1 MKINK
6 DKKVKIST
14 VAYSVTLI
22 VIGLFVLMGVII
34 YGFGINNGLTR
45 KVAQIFPYP
54 AGVIDGVHFITI
66 NNLEKNVQAVKK
78 FYESQ
83 DFSNIGLSVD
93 FTTADGEKR
102 LKIKEK
108 EVLTKM
114 IENRVIEILANQ
126 KGIRLTKKDA
136 AQEVQKRM
144 TSDKNQQDFADSLQ
158 KLYGWNQDDF
168 ETRIVKPDLYK
179 EKLAENIRQNEKNSV
194 NAKNKIEQALTELQA
209 KKDFGEV
216 AKKYSEGESAKNGGE
231 LGWFSADQML
241 PEIALAVYSLKK
253 GETSEVI
260 ESSLGYHIIQVENKK
275 TENGNDKLQLK
286 QIFARTT
293 NFADWLLEQEK
304 NMKIHIPIKGLY
316 WDKNNGRVEF
326 NDNDLKKFE
335 ENLNQNSPNDAS
347 VLF

>member
-1 MKINK
+1 MHK

-14 VAYSVTLI
+14 VAYSVALI
-22 VIGLFVLMGVII
+22 VIGLFVLMSIMI
-34 YGFGINNGLTR
+34 YGFGMNNSLTR

-83 DFSNIGLSVD
+83 DFSSVGLSVD
-93 FTTADGEKR
+93 FTTADGKNR

-108 EVLTKM
+108 EVLTKL
-114 IENRVIEILANQ
+114 IENRIIEILANQ
-126 KGIRLTKKDA
+126 KGIKLTSEDVS
-136 AQEVQKRM
+136 QEVQKRM
-144 TSDKNQQDFADSLQ
+144 TSDKDQQAFVDNLQ
-158 KLYGWNQDDF
+158 KLYGWNQNDF
-168 ETRIVKPDLYK
+168 ETKIVRPDLYK
-179 EKLAENIRQNEKNSV
+179 EKLAENVRQNEKNSV
-194 NAKNKIEQALTELQA
+194 NAKKKIDQALAELQT
-209 KKDFGEV
+209 KKDFSEV

-241 PEIALAVYSLKK
+241 PEIALTAYSLKK
-253 GETSEVI
+253 GETSEAI
-260 ESSLGYHIIQVENKK
+260 ESSLGYHIIQVEDKK
-275 TENGNDKLQLK
+275 TENGSDKLQLK